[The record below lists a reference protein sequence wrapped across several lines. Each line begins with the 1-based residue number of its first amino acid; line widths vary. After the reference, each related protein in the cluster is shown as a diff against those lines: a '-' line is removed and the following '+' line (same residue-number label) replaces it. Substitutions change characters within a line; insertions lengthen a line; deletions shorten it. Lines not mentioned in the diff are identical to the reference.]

1 MATVTVG
8 GGQSVQISDPRVAAL
23 LGGAINKL
31 ATSPQFSGGSDTVAS
46 GQKGL
51 PHHLNVAY
59 GTASTDTTLAA
70 GVQVQEI
77 VDNGTGNDTL
87 LGGHQTSIIIGNNA
101 NDTID
106 VEGKDTVYTGSGNN
120 TVTFEKGASSDYL
133 FLGSGNNT
141 VNSLST
147 THLSVDGGDNGG
159 KGELNLGGHDTI
171 DLYGNLN
178 LTVTGGKGSTI
189 DGSGNDTI
197 TLGTG
202 SFTIAEKG
210 SATVLGGSGPLKF
223 TGGGGTDS
231 VVAGSG
237 LATLV
242 GGSGSEY
249 FSAGNQGANVL
260 MQAGTGSDTFVGGT
274 GSDSMT
280 GAGATSNLYEFSTTA
295 GGGTHDI
302 YNFTSGRDHIHLAG
316 YDSAA
321 ALSSA
326 QTVHGNTVIT
336 LSDHTQV
343 TLVGFTHLTGSDFS

>member
-8 GGQSVQISDPRVAAL
+8 GGQSVQISDPSVAASL
-23 LGGAINKL
+23 AGMINSQV
-31 ATSPQFSGGSDTVAS
+31 TRPQFSGGSDTVAS

-51 PHHLNVAY
+51 PNHFNLAY
-59 GTASTDTTLAA
+59 SASSTGTTLAA

-87 LGGHQTSIIIGNNA
+87 EGGNQTSIIIGNNA

-106 VEGKDTVYTGSGNN
+106 VAHDGTVYTGSGNN
-120 TVTFEKGASSDYL
+120 TVTFEKGNSSDYL

-147 THLSVDGGDNGG
+147 THLTVDGGVNGG
-159 KGELNLGGHDTI
+159 KGTLNLDGHDTI
-171 DLYGNLN
+171 DLSGKLN
-178 LTVTGGKGSTI
+178 LTITGGTDSTI
-189 DGSGNDTI
+189 QASGNDTI

-202 SFTIAEKG
+202 SFTIAETG
-210 SATVLGGSGPLKF
+210 SATVLGGSGALKF

-237 LATLV
+237 FATLV
-242 GGSGSEY
+242 GGSGVEY
-249 FSAGNQGANVL
+249 FSAGNQGANVV

-280 GAGATSNLYEFSTTA
+280 GTGASSNLYEFSTTA
-295 GGGTHDI
+295 AGGMHDI
-302 YNFTSGRDHIHLAG
+302 YNFTSGRDHLHLAG

-326 QTVHGNTVIT
+326 QVANGNTTIT
-336 LSDHTQV
+336 LSDHTKIV
-343 TLVGFTHLTGSDFS
+343 LVGFTHLTGSDFH